1 MIKRLLLLLVPVA
14 ILASSENIITIN
26 SQVNPAEL
34 TPGKR
39 GKLTVKC
46 TVASGYHLSGYS
58 SGMFKVVPGEVTNV
72 EFDTPEYPPGEDNPY
87 IGSIY
92 HGSIKVEI
100 EFYIQP
106 DALPGKKEIPI
117 TVMYQAC
124 SEDGSICYSP
134 VNQKTSIEFTI
145 IKTNQT
151 LVTAETD
158 DSQVIADRLG
168 KALEKTS
175 FIAFII
181 VFMGGV
187 LSSLTPC
194 VYPMIPITLAV
205 IGAQAGEKKLKGFI
219 LSLFYVL
226 GIAVTFSILGMIAA
240 RTGMVFGTI
249 SHHPVVLVII
259 SLIFLIMGLSLL
271 GLFVLQLPPSLASK
285 LQGKKGKGFL
295 GSFLTGLIA
304 GLIISPCI
312 SPLLVVILAWVA
324 KSGSLI
330 MGAGLLF
337 TYALGLGLLFI
348 LIGTFSGI
356 IKTMPKSGGW
366 MGVIEKGLGL
376 VLIIL
381 AIVFIK
387 PILQVWMYY
396 ILWSIFFIFIGT
408 FAGGLSRLAENA
420 PSRDKFFKA
429 TGLLLIMAG
438 SILMFLGLSRMTNNP
453 VLSTSSLQEHTSG
466 QNTQWLTDA
475 DQGFRLAARENKPL
489 ILDFYADW
497 CVACKELDEKTWSAP
512 EVQERLS
519 DFVTVKLDVT
529 RSNDQ
534 TKMYRE
540 KYNIYGMPTVIFFQA
555 SGKERARF
563 EGFKSSQ
570 EVLTIMDQIL

>member
-1 MIKRLLLLLVPVA
+1 MFKKLFLLLVPVVLMA
-14 ILASSENIITIN
+14 QSGNIISIN
-26 SQVNPAEL
+26 SQVKPAEL
-34 TPGKR
+34 TPGKEGR
-39 GKLTVKC
+39 LTVEC
-46 TVASGYHLSGYS
+46 IVASGYHLSGYN
-58 SGMFKVVPGEVTNV
+58 SGMFEIVPGKVIDVN
-72 EFDTPEYPPGEDNPY
+72 FGAPEYPPGDNNPY

-92 HGSIKVEI
+92 HGSIQVEI
-100 EFYIQP
+100 EFYI
-106 DALPGKKEIPI
+106 LPSASFGKKEIPI
-117 TVMYQAC
+117 TVKYQAC
-124 SEDGSICYSP
+124 SEDGSICYTP
-134 VNQKTSIEFTI
+134 AEQKTSAVFTI
-145 IKTNQT
+145 INTNQN
-151 LVTAETD
+151 LVSAESNNDQT
-158 DSQVIADRLG
+158 IADRLG

-175 FIAFII
+175 LIAFII

-226 GIAVTFSILGMIAA
+226 GIAVTFSILGMVAA

-249 SHHPVVLVII
+249 SNHPVVLII
-259 SLIFLIMGLSLL
+259 IFFIFLIMGLSLL
-271 GLFVLQLPPSLASK
+271 GLFVLQLPPSLADK
-285 LQGKKGKGFL
+285 LQGRKGKGFL

-304 GLIISPCI
+304 GVIISPCI

-356 IKTMPKSGGW
+356 IKALPKSGGW
-366 MGVIEKGLGL
+366 MAVIERGLGL

-387 PILQVWMYY
+387 PILPLWMHY

-408 FAGGLSRLAENA
+408 FGGGLKRLTENA
-420 PSRDKFFKA
+420 TSRDKFSQA
-429 TGLLLIMAG
+429 TGLTLIITG
-438 SILMFLGLSRMTNNP
+438 SIFLFFGLSQMIHYP
-453 VLSTSSLQEHTSG
+453 LLSTTKLTEYTIRQKSP
-466 QNTQWLTDA
+466 WLADA
-475 DQGFRLAARENKPL
+475 DQGFTLAAQENKPL
-489 ILDFYADW
+489 ILDFYAEW
-497 CVACKELDEKTWSAP
+497 CAACKELDEKTWSDP
-512 EVQERLS
+512 QIRQRLS
-519 DFVTVKLDVT
+519 QFITVKLDVT
-529 RSNDQ
+529 KSNDQ
-534 TKMYRE
+534 TKMYRG

-555 SGKERARF
+555 SGKELARF

-570 EVLTIMDQIL
+570 EVLNIMDQIL